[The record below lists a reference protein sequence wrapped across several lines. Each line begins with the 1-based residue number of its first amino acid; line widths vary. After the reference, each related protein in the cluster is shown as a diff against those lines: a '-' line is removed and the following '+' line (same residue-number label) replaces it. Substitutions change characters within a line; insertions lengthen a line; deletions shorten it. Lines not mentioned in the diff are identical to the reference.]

1 MLEFLLCSL
10 VTILPDYLL
19 RHFLQ
24 GKRWGREITF
34 FSMWY
39 ELRWG
44 ISACLILT
52 VTLITLIFYYHP
64 STVHASPF
72 FRTITILPENGGRV
86 AEVFVQNG
94 QLVDAGDPLFSIQ
107 DSTQFAAVQVAR
119 GKVAEAEAAFSVG
132 QSQLAASQGLVDQAE
147 GALDLARTELARAR
161 ELQQINPGAIAR
173 AQIER
178 LQSEVNKRQGA
189 LEAARADREAARARI
204 DTVLP
209 SQVASAE
216 EELEGAEAELGKT
229 IVYAGVT
236 GELRQFLLRP
246 GDYVNPLLRPAGL
259 LIPTE
264 GDVSGRQRVQAGFN
278 QLAAPVIRPGTL
290 AEISCLSKPFTVI
303 PMVVVEVQP
312 VIAAGQVRPTDLL
325 IDPQDRARPG
335 TLAVIMEPL
344 YEGGL
349 DGVVPGT
356 KCIAN
361 AYTNNHEL
369 IASGNLGFGRKT
381 FLHMVDAVGV
391 VHAVILRIQTLML
404 PVKLLVF
411 GGH

>member
-19 RHFLQ
+19 RRFLQ

-52 VTLITLIFYYHP
+52 VSLITMIFYYHP
-64 STVHASPF
+64 STVLASPF

-86 AEVFVQNG
+86 AEVFVHNG

-107 DSTQFAAVQVAR
+107 DSTQFSAVQVAR
-119 GKVAEAEAAFSVG
+119 GKVAEAEAAFSVS

-161 ELQQINPGAIAR
+161 ELQRINPGAIAR

-178 LQSEVNKRQGA
+178 LENEVNKRQGA
-189 LEAARADREAARARI
+189 LEAAQADREAARAQI
-204 DTVLP
+204 ETVLP
-209 SQVASAE
+209 SQLASAQ

-229 IVYAGVT
+229 IVYAGVG
-236 GELRQFLLRP
+236 GELRQFLLKP

-259 LIPTE
+259 LIPTA

-278 QLAAPVIRPGTL
+278 QLAAQVIRPGTL

-325 IDPQDRARPG
+325 IDPLDRARPG

-344 YEGGL
+344 YAQGL

-369 IASGNLGFGRKT
+369 IASGELGFGRKT
-381 FLHMVDAVGV
+381 YLHMVDAVGV
-391 VHAVILRIQTLML
+391 VHAVILRIQTLIL
-404 PVKLLVF
+404 PVRLLVF
-411 GGH
+411 AGH

>member
-1 MLEFLLCSL
+1 VVRVALGYLG
-10 VTILPDYLL
+10 VPDPDGFAD
-19 RHFLQ
+19 HD
-24 GKRWGREITF
+24 
-34 FSMWY
+34 
-39 ELRWG
+39 
-44 ISACLILT
+44 
-52 VTLITLIFYYHP
+52 
-64 STVHASPF
+64 
-72 FRTITILPENGGRV
+72 TITILPENGGRV
-86 AEVFVQNG
+86 AEVFVHNG

-107 DSTQFAAVQVAR
+107 DSTQFSAVQVAR
-119 GKVAEAEAAFSVG
+119 GKVAEAEAAFSVS

-161 ELQQINPGAIAR
+161 ELQRINPGAIAR

-178 LQSEVNKRQGA
+178 LENEVNKRQGA
-189 LEAARADREAARARI
+189 LEAAQADREAARAQI
-204 DTVLP
+204 ETVLP
-209 SQVASAE
+209 SQLASAQ

-229 IVYAGVT
+229 IVYAGVG
-236 GELRQFLLRP
+236 GELRQFLLKP

-259 LIPTE
+259 LIPTA

-278 QLAAPVIRPGTL
+278 QLAAQVIRPGTL

-325 IDPQDRARPG
+325 IDPLDRARPG

-344 YEGGL
+344 YAQGL

-369 IASGNLGFGRKT
+369 IASGELGFGRKT
-381 FLHMVDAVGV
+381 YLHMVDAVGV
-391 VHAVILRIQTLML
+391 VHAVILRIQTLIL
-404 PVKLLVF
+404 PVRLLVF
-411 GGH
+411 AGH